1 MAGPGAR
8 LLLAS
13 ASPRRHELLARL
25 GLDFEVRVADVDE
38 TPFAEE
44 PPRTYVARLAMAKA
58 RAVVDSAPEPDVVA
72 IGADTAVVV
81 DGHLLGKPVDDA
93 DAARMLRLLSGRTH
107 EVLTGVAVAVRAE
120 GVDDD
125 GRAGELPSGS
135 VDVEVDVAVT
145 EVTFASL
152 TDEEIAWYVASGEPA
167 DKAGAYAVQGRGAVF
182 VTSIAGSPDNVIGLP
197 LALARRLLEAT
208 GHPGLGPL
216 SRPS

>member
-1 MAGPGAR
+1 MAGPHAR

-25 GLDFEVRVADVDE
+25 GIEFEVRVADLDE
-38 TPFAEE
+38 TPLPGEE
-44 PPRTYVARLAMAKA
+44 PRAYVARLAEAKA
-58 RAVVDSAPEPDVVA
+58 RAVADVAPEPAVVV

-107 EVLTGVAVAVRAE
+107 QVLTGVAVAV
-120 GVDDD
+120 
-125 GRAGELPSGS
+125 AGSGAAS
-135 VDVEVDVAVT
+135 SEAAVDVAVT
-145 EVTFASL
+145 DVTFTSMSDA
-152 TDEEIAWYVASGEPA
+152 DIAWYVASGEPA

-182 VTSIAGSPDNVIGLP
+182 VTSISGSPDNVIGLP
-197 LALARRLLEAT
+197 LALTRRLLEAA
-208 GHPGLGPL
+208 GHPGLGSV

>member
-1 MAGPGAR
+1 VAGSSAR

-25 GLDFEVRVADVDE
+25 GLPFEVRAADLDE
-38 TPFAEE
+38 TPLPDEE
-44 PPRTYVARLAMAKA
+44 PRAYVARLAAAKA
-58 RAVVDSAPEPDVVA
+58 QAVADAAPEPAVVA

-107 EVLTGVAVAVRAE
+107 QVLTGVAVAVAVA
-120 GVDDD
+120 GPVD
-125 GRAGELPSGS
+125 APP
-135 VDVEVDVAVT
+135 VQVDVAVT
-145 EVTFASL
+145 DVTFAPLS
-152 TDEEIAWYVASGEPA
+152 DDDIAWYVASGEPT

-182 VTSIAGSPDNVIGLP
+182 VTSISGSADNVIGLP
-197 LALARRLLEAT
+197 LALTRQLLESV
-208 GHPGLGPL
+208 GHPGLGPV

>member
-1 MAGPGAR
+1 MGSSGSR

-25 GLDFEVRVADVDE
+25 GIEFEVRVADLDE
-38 TPFAEE
+38 TPLPGEE
-44 PPRTYVARLAMAKA
+44 PRAYVTRLAAAKA
-58 RAVVDSAPEPDVVA
+58 RAVADVAPEPEVVV

-107 EVLTGVAVAVRAE
+107 QVLTGVAVA
-120 GVDDD
+120 GPVDPPP
-125 GRAGELPSGS
+125 AL
-135 VDVEVDVAVT
+135 VDVAVT
-145 EVTFASL
+145 DVTFASL
-152 TDEEIAWYVASGEPA
+152 SDDDIAWYVASGEPA

-182 VTSIAGSPDNVIGLP
+182 VTSISGSPDNVIGLP
-197 LALARRLLEAT
+197 LALTRRLLEAA
-208 GHPGLGPL
+208 GHPGLGSV